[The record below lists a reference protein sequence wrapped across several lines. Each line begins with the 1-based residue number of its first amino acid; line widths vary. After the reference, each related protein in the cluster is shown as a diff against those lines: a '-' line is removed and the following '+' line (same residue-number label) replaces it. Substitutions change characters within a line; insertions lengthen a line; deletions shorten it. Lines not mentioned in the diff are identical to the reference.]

1 MNFESFKYFSGFVI
15 SEEVK
20 TSRSLLPI
28 RPPIVFRS
36 LRWSLVALKSKS
48 GKAEAMPGLKAQ
60 LQPHSLNASLAEPA
74 YPLVA
79 GVAAPPLH
87 RSDKEPLSFSFLDI
101 RHGTRNRGPR
111 PIEVDALSENK
122 ERYEIKRLLV
132 SKIEIENRIQL
143 RRKVTRI
150 SI

>member
-1 MNFESFKYFSGFVI
+1 MNYSSVATVCLSFFRRTLSRNFKQFLNILQVVSRFRRESQDLSQ
-15 SEEVK
+15 
-20 TSRSLLPI
+20 LLVD

-101 RHGTRNRGPR
+101 
-111 PIEVDALSENK
+111 VM
-122 ERYEIKRLLV
+122 EREIVARDQSKRMFPQ
-132 SKIEIENRIQL
+132 K
-143 RRKVTRI
+143 
-150 SI
+150 

>member
-1 MNFESFKYFSGFVI
+1 MNYSSVATVCLSFFRRTLSRNFKQSLNILQVVSRFRRESQDLSQ
-15 SEEVK
+15 
-20 TSRSLLPI
+20 LLVD

-101 RHGTRNRGPR
+101 
-111 PIEVDALSENK
+111 VM
-122 ERYEIKRLLV
+122 EREIVARDQSKRMFPQ
-132 SKIEIENRIQL
+132 K
-143 RRKVTRI
+143 
-150 SI
+150 